1 MAYSATCADTGAD
14 CPGDFTASTK
24 DEIFKHLEIHV
35 EASHPGLELS
45 QDQVEALIKSS

>member
-24 DEIFKHLEIHV
+24 EEIMKHLEVHV
-35 EASHPGLELS
+35 EASHPGLELGA
-45 QDQVEALIKSS
+45 DQVEALIKTS